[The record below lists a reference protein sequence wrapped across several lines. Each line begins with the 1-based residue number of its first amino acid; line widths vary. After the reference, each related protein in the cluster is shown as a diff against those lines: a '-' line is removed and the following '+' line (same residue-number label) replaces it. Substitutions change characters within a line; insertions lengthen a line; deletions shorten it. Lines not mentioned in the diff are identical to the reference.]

1 MLTDFSPHGNES
13 EIPSP
18 GLTQV
23 ARDFGKYGR
32 IKISVLAVPSE
43 ERSSVLASSTSGKT
57 WSQRVSI
64 TANDA
69 PQRESAFP
77 ANGEV
82 CRSFKLRTHS
92 PQNSQSEE
100 A

>member
-18 GLTQV
+18 GLTRV
-23 ARDFGKYGR
+23 ACEFGKYRR
-32 IKISVLAVPSE
+32 INVSVLAVPDE
-43 ERSSVLASSTSGKT
+43 ERSGVVSLPTSGKT
-57 WSQRVSI
+57 WSQCVSI
-64 TANDA
+64 TADAA